1 MPQLIAPTPAV
12 RASYIAGEGADVP
25 WNEPVPEWLDQAE
38 TDFDGFVARRREVRE
53 LWDVPITELWYVD
66 GETYLG
72 TLVIRHRLT
81 PLLRCEGG
89 HIGYNIVS
97 AHRRRGHATAMLAES
112 FRYCRALGLKRL
124 LVTCDSHNIGS
135 QRVIEANGGR
145 LRQEEGGIR
154 RYWIILRG

>member
-1 MPQLIAPTPAV
+1 VPHLVAPTTAV

-25 WNEPVPEWLDQAE
+25 RDGAVPEWLDHAE
-38 TDFDGFVARRREVRE
+38 ADFDAFVARRRAARE
-53 LWDVPITELWYVD
+53 MWEVPITELWYVD

-81 PLLRCEGG
+81 PRLRCEGG
-89 HIGYNIVS
+89 HIGYNVVS

-112 FRYCRALGLKRL
+112 FGHCRALGLKRL
-124 LVTCDSHNIGS
+124 LVTCDADNLGS
-135 QRVIEANGGR
+135 RRVIEANGGR
-145 LRQEEGGIR
+145 LRHEVDGIR